1 MNVVCL
7 IGRLG
12 KDPELRVTQ
21 GGTSVAKFS
30 LAVDRRDEAK
40 NTDWFDVTC
49 FGKVAESTGQYMKK
63 GCMVGVTGRLQQDRW
78 PDKQTGQ
85 NRSKVAVIATQVD
98 FLSRA
103 GENAQQ
109 EAQNTQQEDYGDEP
123 F

>member
-30 LAVDRRDEAK
+30 LAVDRHDEAK
-40 NTDWFDVTC
+40 TTDWFEVTC

-63 GCMVGVTGRLQQDRW
+63 GCMVGVTGRLQQDKW
-78 PDKQTGQ
+78 QDKQSGQ
-85 NRSKVAVIATQVD
+85 NRSKVSIIAGQVD

-103 GENAQQ
+103 GENNQVS
-109 EAQNTQQEDYGDEP
+109 QNTRQEDYDDEP

>member
-1 MNVVCL
+1 MNLVCL

-40 NTDWFDVTC
+40 TTDWFDVTC
-49 FGKVAESTGQYMKK
+49 FGKVAENTGKYMKK
-63 GCMVGVTGRLQQDRW
+63 GCMVGVTGRLQQDKW
-78 PDKQTGQ
+78 QDKQSGQ
-85 NRSKVAVIATQVD
+85 NRSKVTVIAAQVD
-98 FLSRA
+98 FLTKASESNQA
-103 GENAQQ
+103 
-109 EAQNTQQEDYGDEP
+109 TQSVPQEDYDEP

>member
-21 GGTSVAKFS
+21 GGISVAKFS
-30 LAVDRRDEAK
+30 IAVDRRDEAK

-49 FGKVAESTGQYMKK
+49 FGKVAENTGQYMRK
-63 GCMVGVTGRLQQDRW
+63 GCMVGITGRLRQDTW
-78 PDKQTGQ
+78 TDKQSGQ
-85 NRSKVAVIATQVD
+85 NRSKVTVAASQVD
-98 FLSRA
+98 FLTRA
-103 GENAQQ
+103 GESNQTV
-109 EAQNTQQEDYGDEP
+109 QNTPQEDYDEP

>member
-21 GGTSVAKFS
+21 GGTSVARFD
-30 LAVDRRDEAK
+30 LAVNRRDENK
-40 NTDWFDVTC
+40 TTDWFTVKC
-49 FGKVAESTGQYMKK
+49 FGKVAESTGQYMRK
-63 GCMVGVTGRLQQDRW
+63 GCLVGVTGRIQI
-78 PDKQTGQ
+78 DKYTDKEGKS
-85 NRSKVAVIATQVD
+85 RKAMTVIASQVD

-103 GENAQQ
+103 SESNQA
-109 EAQNTQQEDYGDEP
+109 TQSVPQEDYDEP

>member
-1 MNVVCL
+1 MNLVCL

-21 GGTSVAKFS
+21 GGISVAKFS
-30 LAVDRRDEAK
+30 IAVDRRDEAK

-49 FGKVAESTGQYMKK
+49 FGKVAENTGKYMKK
-63 GCMVGVTGRLQQDRW
+63 GCMVGVTGRLQQDKW
-78 PDKQTGQ
+78 QDKQSGQ
-85 NRSKVAVIATQVD
+85 NRSKVSIIAGQVD

-103 GENAQQ
+103 ESNQAAQSAPQ
-109 EAQNTQQEDYGDEP
+109 AEDYSDEP

>member
-1 MNVVCL
+1 VNVVCL

-63 GCMVGVTGRLQQDRW
+63 GCMVGVPGRLQQDRW

>member
-1 MNVVCL
+1 MNLVCL

-21 GGTSVAKFS
+21 GGISVAKFS
-30 LAVDRRDEAK
+30 IAVDRRDEAK

-49 FGKVAESTGQYMKK
+49 FGKVAENTGQFMKK
-63 GCMVGVTGRLQQDRW
+63 GCMVGITGRLQL
-78 PDKQTGQ
+78 DKWKDKNSGQ
-85 NRSKVAVIATQVD
+85 NKSKVSIIANQVD

-103 GENAQQ
+103 GEQQAQSQ
-109 EAQNTQQEDYGDEP
+109 EEYDEP

>member
-1 MNVVCL
+1 MNLVCL

-30 LAVDRRDEAK
+30 IAVDRRDEAK
-40 NTDWFDVTC
+40 TTDWFDVTC

-63 GCMVGVTGRLQQDRW
+63 GCMVGVTGRLRQDKW
-78 PDKQTGQ
+78 TDKQSGQ
-85 NRSKVAVIATQVD
+85 NKSKVTVAASQVD
-98 FLSRA
+98 FLTRA
-103 GENAQQ
+103 GENNQTAQSVPQ
-109 EAQNTQQEDYGDEP
+109 EEGWDEEP

>member
-21 GGTSVAKFS
+21 GGISVAKFS
-30 LAVDRRDEAK
+30 IAVDRRDENK
-40 NTDWFDVTC
+40 TTDWFEITC

-63 GCMVGVTGRLQQDRW
+63 GCMVGVTGRLQQDKW
-78 PDKQTGQ
+78 QDKQSGQ
-85 NRSKVAVIATQVD
+85 NRSKVSIIAGQVD

-103 GENAQQ
+103 ESNQA
-109 EAQNTQQEDYGDEP
+109 AQNTQREEIWDEEP

>member
-49 FGKVAESTGQYMKK
+49 FGKVAENTGKYMKK
-63 GCMVGVTGRLQQDRW
+63 GCMVGVTGRLQQDKW
-78 PDKQTGQ
+78 TDKQSGQ
-85 NRSKVAVIATQVD
+85 NKSKVSIIAGQVD

-103 GENAQQ
+103 GESNQA
-109 EAQNTQQEDYGDEP
+109 AQNTQEDYDDEP

>member
-1 MNVVCL
+1 VNVVCL

>member
-63 GCMVGVTGRLQQDRW
+63 GCMVGVTGRLQQDKW
-78 PDKQTGQ
+78 QDKNSGQ
-85 NRSKVAVIATQVD
+85 NRSKVSIIANQVD

-103 GENAQQ
+103 GEQQAQSAAPQ
-109 EAQNTQQEDYGDEP
+109 EEYDVP

>member
-1 MNVVCL
+1 MNLVCL

>member
-1 MNVVCL
+1 MNLVCL

-30 LAVDRRDEAK
+30 IAVNRRDEAK
-40 NTDWFDVTC
+40 TTDWFDVTC

>member
-21 GGTSVAKFS
+21 SGTSVARFS
-30 LAVDRRDEAK
+30 IAVDRRDENK
-40 NTDWFDVTC
+40 TTDWFEITC

-63 GCMVGVTGRLQQDRW
+63 GCMVGVTGRLQQDKW
-78 PDKQTGQ
+78 QDKQSGQ
-85 NRSKVAVIATQVD
+85 NRSKVSIIAGQVD

-103 GENAQQ
+103 ESNQA
-109 EAQNTQQEDYGDEP
+109 AQNTQREEIWDEEP

>member
-21 GGTSVAKFS
+21 SGTSVARFS
-30 LAVDRRDEAK
+30 IAVDRRDENK
-40 NTDWFDVTC
+40 TTDWFEITC

-63 GCMVGVTGRLQQDRW
+63 GCMVGVTGRLQQDKW
-78 PDKQTGQ
+78 QDKQSGQ
-85 NRSKVAVIATQVD
+85 NRSKVSIIAGQVD

-103 GENAQQ
+103 GENNQVS
-109 EAQNTQQEDYGDEP
+109 QNTRQEDYDDEP

>member
-21 GGTSVAKFS
+21 SGTSVARFS
-30 LAVDRRDEAK
+30 IAVDRRDENK
-40 NTDWFDVTC
+40 TTDWFEITC

-63 GCMVGVTGRLQQDRW
+63 GCMVGVTGRLQQDKW
-78 PDKQTGQ
+78 QDKQSGQ
-85 NRSKVAVIATQVD
+85 NRSKVTVIAAQVD
-98 FLSRA
+98 FLTKASESNQA
-103 GENAQQ
+103 AQSVP
-109 EAQNTQQEDYGDEP
+109 QEDYDEP